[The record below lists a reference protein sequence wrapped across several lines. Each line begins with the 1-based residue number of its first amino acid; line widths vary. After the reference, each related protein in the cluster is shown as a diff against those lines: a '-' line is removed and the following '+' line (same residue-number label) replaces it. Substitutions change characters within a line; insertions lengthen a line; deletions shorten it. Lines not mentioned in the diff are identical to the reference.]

1 MKLTATLHALVVVGL
16 LLVVAAF
23 GVFSYR
29 RETGQF
35 ETDMRRDAAVL
46 GRALSSAA
54 AYAWRAESETRARQL
69 VTRAGGGESL
79 IRVRWIVPDAPA
91 EPRPLLPLGHL
102 PAHGRS
108 VTVRDSDRPAARGI
122 YTYVPVEGP
131 DGGTAVL
138 ELYEPLSGLEAHT
151 RASARNLVIMAIA
164 LVLVGMLFV
173 GVVGVKLIGRRMRQ
187 LVTHARRI
195 GEGDLGSR
203 VDPRGHDEITELG
216 RAMNRMA
223 DDLERSR
230 DRILEESRSRIR
242 ALEQLRHT
250 ERVATLGQLSA
261 GMAHEM
267 GTPLNVI
274 SGRAKLIAST
284 EPLNDDARESSRI
297 IVEQADRMTDT
308 IRQFLDYGRPAHTR
322 KAPVDVVE
330 VLEAVVKMLEPG
342 ARRRGVTL
350 ELRSGDGISRA
361 MLDRSQMQQV
371 FMNLIRNGIQSMP
384 AGGRLELDVAVDPD
398 GDSGGESVEVR
409 VRDEGTGITPEHRER
424 IFEPFFST
432 KGSGHGVGLGL
443 SIVRGI
449 VEEHGGT
456 VVVESEP
463 GRGSCFRVRL
473 PLGAPAGDA
482 T

>member
-1 MKLTATLHALVVVGL
+1 MKLTATLHAFLVVGL

-29 RETGQF
+29 RENGQF

-46 GRALSSAA
+46 GRALASAA
-54 AYAWRAESETRARQL
+54 AYAWGAEDEARARQL

-79 IRVRWIVPDAPA
+79 IRVRWIVPDASA
-91 EPRPLLPLGHL
+91 EPLPRIPVGHL
-102 PAHGRS
+102 PPHGRS
-108 VTVRDSDRPAARGI
+108 VTVRHPERPADRGI

-131 DGGTAVL
+131 DGRAAVL
-138 ELYEPLSGLEAHT
+138 ELYEPLSELEAHT

-164 LVLVGMLFV
+164 LVLVGTLFV
-173 GVVGVKLIGRRMRQ
+173 GVVGVKLIGRRMRE
-187 LVTHARRI
+187 LVSHARRI
-195 GEGDLGSR
+195 GEGDLDSR

-223 DDLERSR
+223 GDLERLR

-284 EPLNDDARESSRI
+284 EPLNDDALESSRI

-308 IRQFLDYGRPAHTR
+308 IRQFLDYGRPARTR

-330 VLEAVVKMLEPG
+330 VLEAVTKMLEPG

-350 ELRSGDGISRA
+350 ELRGGHDVPRA

-371 FMNLIRNGIQSMP
+371 FMNLIRNGIQAMP
-384 AGGRLELDVAVDPD
+384 AGGRLELDVAVDRD
-398 GDSGGESVEVR
+398 DDAGSVEVR
-409 VRDEGTGITPEHRER
+409 VRDEGTGIAPEHRKR
-424 IFEPFFST
+424 VFEPFFST
-432 KGSGHGVGLGL
+432 KGSGQGVGLGL

-449 VEEHGGT
+449 VEEHGGEIG
-456 VVVESEP
+456 VESAP

-473 PLGAPAGDA
+473 PLGGPEGETA
-482 T
+482 